1 VIEGV
6 IVLPRQGRR
15 PAITDSRRPDVQG
28 PQLDDTLRSVVARHL
43 DVHVTDVTVD
53 TSLEEIQVDDELG
66 HVLLGAVGDE
76 LEVIFPD
83 DFLDGLDTYGQL
95 CSAVRLAVGV

>member
-1 VIEGV
+1 M
-6 IVLPRQGRR
+6 
-15 PAITDSRRPDVQG
+15 QG

-95 CSAVRLAVGV
+95 RSAVRLAVGV